1 MLEEACSA
9 QNQGTAVEKVPQ
21 VTLRCAP
28 GGPSCGADEVEMRR
42 FMSERMQRHHSE
54 NDIIHYGT

>member
-1 MLEEACSA
+1 MPEEACSA

-42 FMSERMQRHHSE
+42 FMSEWNAAASL
-54 NDIIHYGT
+54 